1 MDGERRE
8 DVYRGCSSF
17 PPTLLPECIAFE
29 ADQIDGDPIK
39 YGACKEVCQGKPGIV
54 NNNIFICF
62 YEKVKTNQTVILI
75 PKFGKKYL
83 IADHDD

>member
-29 ADQIDGDPIK
+29 ADQIGGDPIK
-39 YGACKEVCQGKPGIV
+39 YGACKEVCQGKLSFV
-54 NNNIFICF
+54 FKKRF
-62 YEKVKTNQTVILI
+62 
-75 PKFGKKYL
+75 FGKFSAEKTEF
-83 IADHDD
+83 